1 MSAVISVCGP
11 VIMGTFSRARCKRSV
26 TRPVLLTK
34 ILADVKF
41 AEPGGASRLA
51 NPSVRRQSRRKA
63 APSLLAVRQDIRL
76 AGFRQAQVLGQ
87 PGAGD
92 AGRGAGDVL
101 WLPRGEDVPAVRAAA
116 GAHVDEVV
124 GGGEQIQ
131 VVV

>member
-26 TRPVLLTK
+26 TRPAPLTK

-92 AGRGAGDVL
+92 AGRGAGDVF
-101 WLPRGEDVPAVRAAA
+101 RGARRDDGASVRAAA
-116 GAHVDEVV
+116 RAHVDEVV
-124 GGGEQIQ
+124 SRGEQ
-131 VVV
+131 V